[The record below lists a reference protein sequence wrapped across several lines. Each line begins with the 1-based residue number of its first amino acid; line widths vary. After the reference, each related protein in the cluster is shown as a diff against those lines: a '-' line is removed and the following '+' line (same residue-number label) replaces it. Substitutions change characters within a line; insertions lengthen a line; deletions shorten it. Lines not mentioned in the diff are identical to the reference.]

1 MPAPLEGFLRAIVSG
16 NNVMTQEVLDAF
28 GGESILEQLRKFD
41 PDARLVES
49 RITQGGEAGWGG
61 ENAPDGVKGY
71 RLEFDWSKLPKSQAG
86 SDWSINPADHR
97 GGNLIDKGAVYDD
110 PVYGKVTNSS
120 NLRPDQE
127 ALWTKLAPIAV
138 SMLAPMA
145 GGALAGMGIG
155 GTAGLTAAATG
166 SGLGSAASSIP
177 SWAVQIIKNS
187 PSLAKQIANGAD
199 WKQVL
204 LSQAMGPASNAVGID
219 PRIIKAGLTL
229 AQLARRP

>member
-1 MPAPLEGFLRAIVSG
+1 MPAPLETFLHYVTSG
-16 NNVMTQEVLDAF
+16 HNVLSPEMLAHF
-28 GGESILEQLRKFD
+28 GGPDLLAALQKYD
-41 PDARLVES
+41 PEARLTE
-49 RITQGGEAGWGG
+49 TQMAG
-61 ENAPDGVKGY
+61 ENGGLGFRVDV
-71 RLEFDWSKLPKSQAG
+71 DVSKLPQSKGGMAG
-86 SDWSINPADHR
+86 FDLNPA
-97 GGNLIDKGAVYDD
+97 NLHDNIKNPDAVYDD
-110 PVYGKVTNSS
+110 PVYGKVTNSA
-120 NLRPDQE
+120 NFYQD
-127 ALWTKLAPIAV
+127 ADKLWTKLAPIAV

-145 GGALAGMGIG
+145 GAGLAGMGIG

-166 SGLGSAASSIP
+166 SGLGAATSAIP

-204 LSQAMGPASNAVGID
+204 LSQAMGPAAGATGID

>member
-1 MPAPLEGFLRAIVSG
+1 MPAPLEGFLRAITSG

-28 GGESILEQLRKFD
+28 GGESIIEQLRKFD

-49 RITQGGEAGWGG
+49 RITSGGEAGWGG

-71 RLEFDWSKLPKSQAG
+71 RLEFDWSKLPRSKAG

-97 GGNLIDKGAVYDD
+97 GGHLINPSAVYDD
-110 PVYGKVTNSS
+110 PVYGKVTNSG
-120 NLRPDQE
+120 NLRPDKE

-155 GTAGLTAAATG
+155 GSAGLTAAATG
-166 SGLGSAASSIP
+166 SGLTGVGTLPKWMVQLISKAPNMASG
-177 SWAVQIIKNS
+177 ARN
-187 PSLAKQIANGAD
+187 NGMEALLPF
-199 WKQVL
+199 L
-204 LSQAMGPASNAVGID
+204 LSAGGNATGIN
-219 PRIIKAGLTL
+219 PNIIKAGLTL